1 MNGTVFIVS
10 LCSYSRLALASLLS
24 PLMPFLNIKEN
35 PIRYSERDFYILY
48 IPDINNGTHG
58 MAMLN
63 QCLVKNGRN
72 LIVIAPL
79 NLKILIETIYSV
91 PCICNKLDKE
101 SVIEYIDDYFI
112 SLNCGYQFKEKNL
125 SYMEMRI
132 LKLLAK
138 GRTITQIS
146 TLLQRNVKTIST
158 HKINI
163 MNKLSLRNCAK
174 SISIIS
180 FFLKND
186 E

>member
-1 MNGTVFIVS
+1 
-10 LCSYSRLALASLLS
+10 
-24 PLMPFLNIKEN
+24 
-35 PIRYSERDFYILY
+35 
-48 IPDINNGTHG
+48 